1 VREGEGRDGGFV
13 ECEDYECGEGFP
25 GEGELVG
32 GVGFDG
38 AGDECL
44 GLLDADAGD
53 DGEDECG
60 GGGDG

>member
-1 VREGEGRDGGFV
+1 MREGEGRDGGFV
-13 ECEDYECGEGFP
+13 DCEEYECGEGFP

-32 GVGFDG
+32 AVEFGG

-44 GLLDADAGD
+44 GLLDAGD
-53 DGEDECG
+53 VDEGEDECG